1 MFLSDIISSSKKQIE
16 ERKSIDPVQN
26 VKKKYV
32 KRGEIEASLL
42 SKQREEEMEKTMA
55 SRSAQ
60 KTDAETAKEEEKS
73 EENNEEKEEGGI
85 AYSEEETIKRLRAR
99 GQVVTFF
106 GELPDARLRR
116 LHKLEDRERLEFH
129 GGAQNEVGIALRKL
143 EEESEENENKRKRKE
158 KEKEEN
164 QKNKQQ
170 KLMEE
175 PNPSIQTK
183 EAFVLISF
191 KRLLRL
197 WNEELEERTE
207 IQKRSSEGKKEQV
220 NYIQT
225 KKNISPLFKLLAQ
238 RVRFSS
244 PFCDFFDFFSDLF
257 SKSVDEDMLQ
267 YIHGIALNLKDKE
280 YVKAHDAYLRMAIGN
295 APWPMGV
302 TMVGIHERSAREK
315 INSGQVAH
323 VLNDEVQ
330 RKYIQSVKR
339 LMTFCQKKF
348 PTDPSKTVG

>member
-238 RVRFSS
+238 R
-244 PFCDFFDFFSDLF
+244 
-257 SKSVDEDMLQ
+257 SVDEDMLQ